1 MNNSILIL
9 GANGQD
15 GRLLCDYFDSQNI
28 YYDIVVRNKY
38 RYNSSNIRDMF
49 IGDLNE
55 YNFVREI
62 FRKNTYDKVF
72 NFANETFVRDNNYIF
87 YSTEKTK
94 IFFNISRAIEEGE
107 LNFWLC
113 QPLSSEIFGIP
124 SEIPQNSGTKTDPI
138 NNYGLAKT
146 TELHG
151 SKILRSKGYRIFNP
165 IFFNH
170 ESSYRDVRFFSAKA
184 IQHFISYTSNP
195 LKQEIF
201 KFHNAKSVR
210 DWGYAKEFIELII
223 NASDKKIN
231 GSSVIGTG
239 HQMSV
244 LDFLKHLFTVLG
256 IEFNISVSSN
266 NLINIGDVKSNK
278 IIAQE
283 MGVNTIDVERKFMAD
298 VNEIKSF
305 GIDPPKI
312 KGAELIKLLIDD
324 SKKISSNNSC

>member
-15 GRLLCDYFDSQNI
+15 GRLLCDQFDQQNI
-28 YYDIVVRNKY
+28 YYDIVVRDKY
-38 RYNSSNIRDMF
+38 RYDSKNISEIF
-49 IGDLNE
+49 IGDLNDYE
-55 YNFVREI
+55 FVQEI
-62 FRKNTYDKVF
+62 FKKKSYDKVF
-72 NFANETFVRDNNYIF
+72 NFANETFVRDNNCLF
-87 YSTEKTK
+87 YLTEKTK
-94 IFFNISRAIEEGE
+94 IFFNISRVIEENE

-113 QPLSSEIFGIP
+113 QPLSSEIFGVP
-124 SEIPQNSGTKTDPI
+124 LEIPQNSATKIDPI

-146 TELHG
+146 IELHG

-184 IQHFISYTSNP
+184 IQHFISYANNT

-223 NASDKKIN
+223 IASNKKIN

-244 LDFLKHLFTVLG
+244 LGFLKHLFTVLG
-256 IEFNISVSSN
+256 IEVNVNICSN
-266 NLINIGDVKSNK
+266 NLIKIVDVKTNK

-283 MGVNTIDVERKFMAD
+283 MGVNVIDEKRKFMAD
-298 VNEIKSF
+298 VNEIKSL
-305 GIDPPKI
+305 GIDQPKI
-312 KGAELIKLLIDD
+312 KGAELIKLLVDD
-324 SKKISSNNSC
+324 TKKISSNNSR